1 MLYFNHGKE
10 VRTLSKNKKSG
21 NKKAGLDTKLNLVTA
36 ILNLVIAFILLFDK
50 LTS

>member
-1 MLYFNHGKE
+1 M
-10 VRTLSKNKKSG
+10 SKNKKSG
-21 NKKAGLDTKLNLVTA
+21 NKKASIQTGLNLVTA